1 MAEGSF
7 MLVGLGNP
15 GRQYE
20 ATRHNLGFMLIDRI
34 SRLGGIAL
42 DKRTGAALWGA
53 GVYEGT
59 PITLVKP
66 LTYMNRSGEAVRA
79 LVKQRPPGLDRLWV
93 AHDELDLP
101 LGRMRLRTAGG
112 AGGHRGVRS
121 VIASLGTNEFGR
133 IRLGIGR
140 PPEGWDAAD
149 YVLSPF
155 SRDEHD
161 IVDDLLERGVDA
173 VMAVIQQG
181 AEVAMDRF
189 NPAP

>member
-1 MAEGSF
+1 

-15 GRQYE
+15 GRRYE
-20 ATRHNLGFMLIDRI
+20 RTRHNLGFMLIDRI
-34 SRLGGIAL
+34 ARSAGIPLGS
-42 DKRTGAALWGA
+42 RTGAALWGA
-53 GVYEGT
+53 GEYKGA

-79 LVKQRPPGLDRLWV
+79 LVRQRPPGNERLWV

-101 LGRMRLRTAGG
+101 LGRLRLRTAGG

-121 VIASLGTNEFGR
+121 VIAGLGTNEFGR
-133 IRLGIGR
+133 IRLGVGR
-140 PPEGWDAAD
+140 PPDGWDAAD

-155 SRDEHD
+155 PREEHD
-161 IVDDLLERGVDA
+161 IVDDLLGRAADA
-173 VMAVIQQG
+173 VAVVIQHG
-181 AEVAMDRF
+181 AEAAMDRF